1 MGAHGDDDTS
11 FNPKTWLSSSDPA
24 QPPAKAP
31 PPVAK
36 SATTDEPS
44 FDLRSWGGDGEPAAA
59 APQPPAPPPP
69 PSALPTPVAPADPG
83 APARG
88 KRLLLAGGSCVV
100 LLTVGAGIAFVARP
114 GVAGHAS
121 PQAAS
126 AATAT
131 AANPVDPETVAPTGP
146 AVPSRRTLV
155 VGSAAEIV
163 DALKAAGVMP
173 RDIQS
178 IQKAS
183 VVFGDAPGEI
193 KLAFDI
199 QGPDGNAKLLNF
211 EATRA
216 DGSGVTLMRGE
227 DGNFG
232 SKAISA
238 DLETRIKVV
247 RGELD
252 GTSFYTSAVTA
263 GITDSL
269 IGDFANAFS
278 FDFDMQREVAPG
290 DIFEAAFEQAYN
302 PSGEAVGM
310 PKLLYVSLQ
319 TAAKS
324 RALYRFTAPGE
335 KEPKWYDG
343 NGRSTQKALM
353 RTPVDA
359 ARISSGFG
367 YRIHPVLGFMKLHTG
382 TDFAAPIGTPIYAS
396 GDGTVEWASL
406 KGANGNL
413 TKIKHD
419 NGWET
424 LYLHQKFFMPGVIVG
439 ARVSQG
445 QKIGEIGMT
454 GRTTG
459 PHLHYEV
466 HINGVPVNPLEID
479 MSVGGASTKGLEGAA
494 LAAFVKERNRID
506 KSRAQSAN

>member
-11 FNPKTWLSSSDPA
+11 FNPKTWLSSSDPE
-24 QPPAKAP
+24 PPADKTP
-31 PPVAK
+31 PP
-36 SATTDEPS
+36 ATKNTSGDEPS
-44 FDLRSWGGDGEPAAA
+44 FDLRSWGNSAEPAPPPPPA
-59 APQPPAPPPP
+59 PAPPPP
-69 PSALPTPVAPADPG
+69 PSAAPPPPADPG
-83 APARG
+83 AATR
-88 KRLLLAGGSCVV
+88 KTRLLLASGSCAV
-100 LLTVGAGIAFVARP
+100 LLAVGAGVAFVARP
-114 GVAGHAS
+114 GVIGS
-121 PQAAS
+121 KTVQAAD
-126 AATAT
+126 AAVANAT
-131 AANPVDPETVAPTGP
+131 GPVDPEAVATTGP

-173 RDIQS
+173 RDIES
-178 IQKAS
+178 IRKAS
-183 VVFGDAPGEI
+183 VVFGDTAGEI

-199 QGPDGNAKLLNF
+199 QGPDGNAQLLNF

-216 DGSGVTLMRGE
+216 DGSGVTLTRGA

-238 DLETRIKVV
+238 DLETKIKVV

-263 GITDSL
+263 GVTDSL

-302 PSGEAVGM
+302 PSGEAVGV

-324 RALYRFTAPGE
+324 RALYRFLAPGE

-343 NGRSTQKALM
+343 NGKSTQRALM

-367 YRIHPVLGFMKLHTG
+367 WRVHPVLGYMKLHKG

-396 GDGTVEWASL
+396 GDGVVVWAAM
-406 KGANGNL
+406 KGPNGNL
-413 TKIKHD
+413 TKIQHD
-419 NGWET
+419 NGWMT
-424 LYLHQKFFMPGVIVG
+424 LYLHQKLFMPGIVPG
-439 ARVSQG
+439 ARVHQG
-445 QKIGEIGMT
+445 EKIGEIGLT

-466 HINGVPVNPLEID
+466 HINGEPVNPLEID
-479 MSVGGASTKGLEGAA
+479 MSAGGGVQKGLEGPA

-506 KSRAQSAN
+506 KSRASAAN